1 MILTML
7 CWHAQEEREG
17 REEGGE
23 VMARERR
30 EEAEALGLVGATH
43 GPRTAFIA
51 TGAQGSALAAPV
63 GFKRL
68 PVR

>member
-1 MILTML
+1 LARI
-7 CWHAQEEREG
+7 QEEKERG
-17 REEGGE
+17 EEKGE
-23 VMARERR
+23 VNARERR
-30 EEAEALGLVGATH
+30 EEAEALGLVGATL

-51 TGAQGSALAAPV
+51 TGAQGSALAAPL